1 MVCDNTYTFVFSHSA
16 LRRGSLE
23 CWKAP
28 SPVHDKLFAG
38 EEWMVQAGSMP
49 SSRKLYKGKEARI
62 DPGASGGQ
70 WGLTGASE
78 MPCIPGLR

>member
-1 MVCDNTYTFVFSHSA
+1 
-16 LRRGSLE
+16 
-23 CWKAP
+23 
-28 SPVHDKLFAG
+28 
-38 EEWMVQAGSMP
+38 MP
-49 SSRKLYKGKEARI
+49 SSRKLYKGKEART